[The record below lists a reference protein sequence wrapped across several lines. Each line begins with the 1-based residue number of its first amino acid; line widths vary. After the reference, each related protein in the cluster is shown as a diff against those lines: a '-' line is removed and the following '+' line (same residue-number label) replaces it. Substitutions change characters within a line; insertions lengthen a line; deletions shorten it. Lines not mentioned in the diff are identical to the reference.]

1 MKILLLG
8 EYSNV
13 HHTLALGLRAL
24 GHRVVVVS
32 NENF

>member
-13 HHTLALGLRAL
+13 HYTLALGLRSL
-24 GHRVVVVS
+24 GHDVTLH
-32 NENF
+32 F

>member
-13 HHTLALGLRAL
+13 HYTLALGLRSLAQY
-24 GHRVVVVS
+24 R
-32 NENF
+32 NP